1 MDKGEIKIFEW
12 GKGEAEIQVRLEN
25 DTVWLSLE
33 QIAMI
38 FWKNKST
45 ISRHINNIYNTRELL
60 PERTVAKYATV
71 QIEWN
76 REVLRDIEYYNLDMI
91 ISVGYRVNSKQAT
104 QFRIWATSVLRDY
117 ITQGYALNQKRLQEK
132 WYSELEWA
140 IELVK
145 KALGSGDISK
155 DEALGLL
162 DIVTSYT
169 NTWLLLQ
176 KYDEDDLVREGKTKE
191 LRYKLD
197 ASEAQ
202 NALGELK
209 KDLQTKGE
217 VTDLFAR
224 LREER
229 GLQGIFWNIYQT
241 FWGEDLYPSLEEKAA
256 HLFYFIVKDHPFTDG
271 NKRSGAFLF
280 ILFLAKNNILFDR
293 EWQRK
298 INDRAL
304 VAITLLIAESKPK
317 DKEMMTTLVL
327 NLIN

>member
-1 MDKGEIKIFEW
+1 MNKGEIKIFQRGE
-12 GKGEAEIQVRLEN
+12 GKTEIQVRLEN
-25 DTVWLSLE
+25 ETVWLSLE
-33 QIAMI
+33 QIAKI
-38 FWKNKST
+38 FGKNKST
-45 ISRHINNIYNTRELL
+45 ISRHINNIYNTLELL

-71 QIEWN
+71 QIEGN

-117 ITQGYALNQKRLQEK
+117 ITKGYALNQKRLKEK
-132 WYSELEWA
+132 GYSELEGA
-140 IELVK
+140 IQLVK
-145 KALGSGDISK
+145 KALESGDISK

-176 KYDEDDLVREGKTKE
+176 KYDEDDLLREGKTKE

-202 NALGELK
+202 DALFELK
-209 KDLQTKGE
+209 ENLLTKGE
-217 VTDLFAR
+217 ATDLFAK

-229 GLQGIFWNIYQT
+229 GLEGIFGNIYQT
-241 FWGEDLYPSLEEKAA
+241 FGGQDLYPSLEEKAA
-256 HLFYFIVKDHPFTDG
+256 HLLYFIIKDHPFTDG

-280 ILFLAKNNILFDR
+280 ILFLAKNNILFDS
-293 EWQRK
+293 EGNRK

-304 VAITLLIAESKPK
+304 VAITLLIAESNPK
-317 DKEMMTTLVL
+317 DKELMTTLVL